1 MQSGNPNRTRAGLRH
16 ATAALKSIRGRA
28 SATQSGFTLLE
39 ILLAVTILSIL
50 ITAIYSTW
58 SAALT
63 SWKRGSEASEVF
75 QRQRIVMEALKELTQ
90 SAVFF
95 SGSPALYAVIGTKNP
110 VGDSVSFVTASDAF
124 LPPSEATD
132 AGMRR
137 VTISLEEDPYRRT
150 YLAIVNEPAL
160 NPDDSSKEQPQAHV
174 ISMDVSGFYVRYR
187 DPRDGNWS
195 EKWDDGTLPPAA
207 LEFTVVFGQ
216 QGDRFPPVVVTRAV
230 DIPVAVFIASGAGI
244 ALGEQQTTNQVQRR
258 DDLTTSQSNKGG
270 QQSYPRQGGQQSTAR
285 PGGMQ

>member
-1 MQSGNPNRTRAGLRH
+1 MPSRNPNRTRA
-16 ATAALKSIRGRA
+16 
-28 SATQSGFTLLE
+28 GFTLLE

-50 ITAIYSTW
+50 ITAVYSTW
-58 SAALT
+58 SASLT
-63 SWKRGSEASEVF
+63 AWKRGSEASEVF

-95 SGSPALYAVIGTKNP
+95 SGSPALYAVVGTKNT

-150 YLAIVNEPAL
+150 YLAIVNQPAL
-160 NPDDSSKEQPQAHV
+160 NPDESSKEQPQAHV

-195 EKWDDGTLPPAA
+195 EKWEDGTLPPAA
-207 LEFTVVFGQ
+207 LEFTVIFGQ

-244 ALGEQQTTNQVQRR
+244 ALGEQQTTNQVQRQ
-258 DDLTTSQSNKGG
+258 DVDLAKSQSNKGG
-270 QQSYPRQGGQQSTAR
+270 QQSTARQGGPQSYPRQT
-285 PGGMQ
+285 GMQ